1 MSKKKEPKTR
11 VIYVRDNE
19 ASVLG
24 FSSYELA
31 QGELVKLDLKETDE
45 QRVKI
50 RYRRRTD
57 TFDIIVKRKVIEE
70 IKDALS
76 PGAEGALQ

>member
-31 QGELVKLDLKETDE
+31 QGELIKLDLKETDE

-76 PGAEGALQ
+76 SGAEGALQ